1 MRSTGSWNVVPATP
15 MHPDAAPPP
24 GPDAQPAADTGRGT
38 EGDIMIWLRNVAN
51 LANLSTPLGLV
62 LAVATRGRLR
72 VRDGLI
78 WAERAHV
85 PLPAGAIT
93 IGSVVLI
100 PRQGLD
106 DLVAANPAVVGHESE
121 HAWQYAY
128 CLGLPFIP
136 AYLATMAW
144 SWLRTGDRA
153 AANHFE
159 VQAGLAEGGYR
170 EFPKRPL
177 SAGLRELRRLITR
190 GAGRARAA
198 FRRAPRR

>member
-1 MRSTGSWNVVPATP
+1 
-15 MHPDAAPPP
+15 
-24 GPDAQPAADTGRGT
+24 
-38 EGDIMIWLRNVAN
+38 MIWLRNAAN
-51 LANLSTPLGLV
+51 LVNLSTPLGLV
-62 LAVATRGRLR
+62 IAALTRGRLR

-78 WAERAHV
+78 WAEHAHV

-159 VQAGLAEGGYR
+159 VQAGLTEGGYR
-170 EFPKRPL
+170 SLPTRPL
-177 SAGLRELRRLITR
+177 RDGLRELRTILSRE
-190 GAGRARAA
+190 ASRARVA
-198 FRRAPRR
+198 FRRVPRR

>member
-1 MRSTGSWNVVPATP
+1 MRSIENSGVVPGMP
-15 MHPDAAPPP
+15 LSPVAAFPP
-24 GPDAQPAADTGRGT
+24 GSAGPPVGGTGRGT
-38 EGDIMIWLRNVAN
+38 EGDTTIWLRNLAN

-62 LAVATRGRLR
+62 LAVAFRGRLR
-72 VRDGLI
+72 RAEGLI
-78 WAERAHV
+78 WAEHAHV

-93 IGSVVLI
+93 VGSVVLI

-106 DLVAANPAVVGHESE
+106 DLIAWNPEVVGHESE

-136 AYLATMAW
+136 AYLMTMAW

-159 VQAGLAEGGYR
+159 VQAGLVEGGYR
-170 EFPKRPL
+170 ELPTRPL
-177 SAGLRELRRLITR
+177 RDGLRELRRLTSR
-190 GAGRARAA
+190 AVGRVRAA